1 MEDYVYSVA
10 LDGIDVSHVNDL
22 ENPVAR
28 VPLAASP

>member
-1 MEDYVYSVA
+1 VA
-10 LDGIDVSHVNDL
+10 LDGIDISHVNDL